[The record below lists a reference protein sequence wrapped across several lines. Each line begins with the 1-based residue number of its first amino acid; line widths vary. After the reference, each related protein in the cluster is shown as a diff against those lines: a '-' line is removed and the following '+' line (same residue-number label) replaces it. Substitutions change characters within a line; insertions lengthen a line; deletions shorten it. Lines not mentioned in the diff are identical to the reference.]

1 MLQQDEYYDHDVCG
15 DLDFTCNHSDHW
27 ESSDISLAN
36 IREADFRGMTGTGC
50 ELRFLQFVL
59 ASATDLQSVTVS
71 FNLYFIE
78 EEEEVQDSRMHYFV
92 HTLLGYGT
100 WTARENEDQDFD
112 KLCKCSKFSK
122 LYKWTPSP

>member
-1 MLQQDEYYDHDVCG
+1 MLQQDEHDSE
-15 DLDFTCNHSDHW
+15 DDEAFNFTCNHSDNW
-27 ESSDISLAN
+27 ESSNISLAN
-36 IREADFRGMTGTGC
+36 LREADFRGMTGTGC
-50 ELRFLQFVL
+50 ELGFLQFVL

-78 EEEEVQDSRMHYFV
+78 EVQDSRMHYFV
-92 HTLLGYGT
+92 HTLLGDGT

-112 KLCKCSKFSK
+112 KLYKCSKFSK

>member
-1 MLQQDEYYDHDVCG
+1 MLQQDEYDSED
-15 DLDFTCNHSDHW
+15 DEAFNFTCKHSDNW
-27 ESSDISLAN
+27 ESSNISLAN
-36 IREADFRGMTGTGC
+36 LREADFRGMTRTGC

-92 HTLLGYGT
+92 HTLLGDGT
-100 WTARENEDQDFD
+100 WTAHENEDQDFD
-112 KLCKCSKFSK
+112 KLYKCSKFSK